1 MRHVAH
7 TTLGEHRGAPRLWLE
22 GWRLNDVGAAP
33 GARFR
38 VLTDAENET
47 LTILIDDKGDRVVSG
62 KDERPIID
70 MNNGML
76 GDVFKTSKR
85 LRVTYNDGEIRV
97 EVNPCDKAAAERATI
112 LRHKI
117 ESKDALDVGSIAF
130 GGGVLDAAL
139 HDGMAAEGLDTKLRW
154 AVEIDDRYL
163 DIARANHPSLRSDTI
178 TINAPMQEFDPSSL
192 PRVDVLAAGI
202 PCNSMSLSGRAKQ
215 RSLAASKDDLA
226 HPEGHEDG
234 ALFVAFLRYIERTNP
249 AVVLLENVPPYA
261 DSAAYAAIRSVMK
274 GWGYRIEDAIV
285 DGAQFGA
292 LEARKR
298 LVSVMTTGDI
308 GFRFENLPVPTFEP
322 KRLADILDPIHSDAP
337 EWRTFEYL
345 AAKEL
350 RDQAAGKGFRQQILT
365 PDHQSCGTIGKFYN
379 KGRSTEPRLRHP
391 TNPALSRLFTP
402 GEHARIKTVPERLI
416 AGASA
421 TVAHEILGQGVI
433 YEAFRSVGRGIAAA
447 LLGRPAGASIA
458 GTVVP
463 AAPAASPTTIQ
474 LAVPTGL
481 PLPPPASQQLSLI

>member
-7 TTLGEHRGAPRLWLE
+7 TTLGDHRGAPRLWLE
-22 GWRLNDVGAAP
+22 GWRLSDIGAAP

-38 VLTDAENET
+38 VLTDAENGT
-47 LTILIDDKGDRVVSG
+47 LTILIDEKGDRVVSG

-70 MNNGML
+70 MNNGKL
-76 GDVFKTSKR
+76 GEVFKTSKR
-85 LRVTYNDGEIRV
+85 LQVTYNNGEIRV
-97 EVNPCDKAAAERATI
+97 EVNPCDKAAAERTTI

-117 ESKDALDVGSIAF
+117 GSKNALDVGSIAF

-139 HDGMAAEGLDTKLRW
+139 HDGLATEGVNTQLRW
-154 AVEIDDRYL
+154 AVEIDERYL
-163 DIARANHPSLRSDTI
+163 DVARENHPSLGPDTI
-178 TINAPMQEFDPSSL
+178 TINAPMQDFDPALL
-192 PRVDVLAAGI
+192 PPVQAIFAGV
-202 PCNSMSLSGRAKQ
+202 PCNAMSLSGRAKQ
-215 RSLAASKDDLA
+215 RSLAANKDDLA

-234 ALFVAFLRYIERTNP
+234 ALFIAFLRYIERCNP
-249 AVVLLENVPPYA
+249 ALVVLENVPPYA

-292 LEARKR
+292 IEARKR

-308 GFRFENLPVPTFEP
+308 GFRFENLPVPAVQP
-322 KRLADILDPIHSDAP
+322 KALADILDPIGPDAP
-337 EWRTFEYL
+337 EWRTFDYL

-365 PDHQSCGTIGKFYN
+365 SEHQSCGTIGKFYN

-402 GEHARIKTVPERLI
+402 GEHARIKTIPERLI

-421 TVAHEILGQGVI
+421 TVAHEILGQSVI
-433 YEAFRSVGRGIAAA
+433 YEAFRAVGRGIASA
-447 LLGRPAGASIA
+447 LLGRAAVASQAEPVGPDI
-458 GTVVP
+458 
-463 AAPAASPTTIQ
+463 PTSMPL
-474 LAVPTGL
+474 LA
-481 PLPPPASQQLSLI
+481 PASQQLSLI